1 MKLRL
6 QYTCP
11 LELVHD
17 MIRGKWKSI
26 ILWQLS
32 YGPTSLAQLERDI
45 EGISQKML
53 IDDLNDLVSYG
64 FVCKVKKDGYP
75 LSVEYSLSS
84 SQGQE
89 IFEALKIMQKIGIR
103 YMMEHNMGDSY
114 FARVEIRQSQGKI
127 VHDEDL
133 KK

>member
-1 MKLRL
+1 MKLRA

-32 YGPTSLAQLERDI
+32 YGTASLSQLEKDI

-53 IDDLNDLVSYG
+53 IEHLNDLVYFG
-64 FVCKVKKDGYP
+64 FVSKAKSSGYP
-75 LSVEYSLSS
+75 LSVEYSLSIP
-84 SQGQE
+84 QGQE
-89 IFEALKIMQKIGIR
+89 IFEALKVMQRIGIR
-103 YMMEHNMGDSY
+103 YMKEHHLGESY
-114 FARVEIRQSQGKI
+114 FARIEKLKLQGEMI
-127 VHDEDL
+127 HVDPYD
-133 KK
+133 

>member
-1 MKLRL
+1 MDLKLRA

-17 MIRGKWKSI
+17 MIRGKWKPI

-32 YGPTSLAQLERDI
+32 YGATSLSKLEKEI

-53 IDDLNDLVSYG
+53 IEHLNDLVY
-64 FVCKVKKDGYP
+64 FQFVKKIKKSGYP

-84 SQGQE
+84 PQGEE

-103 YMMEHNMGDSY
+103 YMKENNMGESY
-114 FARVEIRQSQGKI
+114 FCRVEKHRLQNEKAVKDKQ
-127 VHDEDL
+127 
-133 KK
+133 